1 MSGCNDHLG
10 QGWCSWRAPPCRRG
24 RRGGGPEFALI
35 MAEPH
40 DRQRRGCGLI
50 QRGYRNISR
59 SIAAP
64 KGQWGAR
71 RRMVR
76 RPRHKQR
83 FGHAFLAPVGRQ
95 AADSRQQPPPQPQ
108 RPVVPTSPPCPLP
121 QQSVA
126 HSTTTIR
133 GPRCPFPATRARPQT
148 MMLPQI
154 PFKKLQLRTAMHPH
168 PSPLID

>member
-1 MSGCNDHLG
+1 MVLLESSTLQTRPTRRWPRVCPHYGGAPRSAAQRLRSYTKRISKYFEID
-10 QGWCSWRAPPCRRG
+10 CSSK
-24 RRGGGPEFALI
+24 GPV
-35 MAEPH
+35 
-40 DRQRRGCGLI
+40 
-50 QRGYRNISR
+50 
-59 SIAAP
+59 
-64 KGQWGAR
+64 AR

-126 HSTTTIR
+126 HSPQHHHDSWTTMS
-133 GPRCPFPATRARPQT
+133 FSSNQSS
-148 MMLPQI
+148 
-154 PFKKLQLRTAMHPH
+154 
-168 PSPLID
+168 SPNNDNAANSF